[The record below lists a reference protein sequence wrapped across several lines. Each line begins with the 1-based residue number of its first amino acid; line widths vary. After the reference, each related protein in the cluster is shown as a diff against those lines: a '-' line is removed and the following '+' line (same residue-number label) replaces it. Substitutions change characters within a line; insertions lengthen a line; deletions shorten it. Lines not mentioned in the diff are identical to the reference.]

1 MTITTVGY
9 GDIMMKRTSERVYA
23 ILCMFLGAVLFAY
36 MMSNVAQLVRDMD
49 ATSTAMRQRM
59 DSINNYMRYRDLPP
73 ELQLRIRKYY
83 TFYWSRQSIF
93 DEHAILDALPSH
105 LRREVTL
112 YLHKGHV
119 ASRASH
125 PASPYR

>member
-1 MTITTVGY
+1 MRCPNDASLY
-9 GDIMMKRTSERVYA
+9 H
-23 ILCMFLGAVLFAY
+23 GARPHISHPAHLSPSPY
-36 MMSNVAQLVRDMD
+36 
-49 ATSTAMRQRM
+49 
-59 DSINNYMRYRDLPP
+59 RYRDLPP

-119 ASRASH
+119 ASRVSH
-125 PASPYR
+125 PTFPIHR

>member
-1 MTITTVGY
+1 MRDATRLGH
-9 GDIMMKRTSERVYA
+9 GARPRTSLTL
-23 ILCMFLGAVLFAY
+23 I
-36 MMSNVAQLVRDMD
+36 SHP
-49 ATSTAMRQRM
+49 SPH
-59 DSINNYMRYRDLPP
+59 RYRDLPP